1 MPIQSSRIQHYLDT
15 FAQFSPPDQEGMNR
29 LTLTQWDKQAR
40 DYLQDQM
47 TRLGMECHI
56 DPMGNMLG
64 ILGKDLT
71 GPPLAIGSHL
81 DTVAQGGRFDGILG
95 VVAGLEIIEAL
106 LEDQASLS
114 KPLALINFTN
124 EEGNRFAPDMMGSAY
139 WVGKLELEELYACQD
154 SQGILLG
161 DALEAIQYKG
171 SYPSREL
178 IPEAFLELHIEQG
191 PLLEAQGLDLGIV
204 EHVQGVYW
212 TEYTFT
218 GAANHAGTTPPSYR
232 QDAGLAA
239 MHLALRAEE
248 YAKQKAPDQRIT
260 IGQMVFSPN
269 QINIIPGTARMS
281 IDNRHPDLEVLQ
293 KTQDF
298 LDQSAQELAQEYRV
312 QCQSRPL
319 ARVSPVNF
327 EATLIDE
334 LEVLAQTKSL
344 KHQVMISGAGH
355 DAQLMSHICPSA
367 MLFVP
372 SKGGISHN
380 PAEFTEMEPISQA
393 VQLMYAWILQRNQI
407 NAQP

>member
-1 MPIQSSRIQHYLDT
+1 MPIQSARIQHYLDT
-15 FAQFSPPDQEGMNR
+15 FAQFSPADQAGMNR
-29 LTLTQWDKQAR
+29 LTLTTWDKQAR
-40 DYLQDQM
+40 DYLREQM

-56 DPMGNMLG
+56 DPLGNMIG
-64 ILGKDLT
+64 ILGKELP
-71 GPPLAIGSHL
+71 GAPLAIGSHL

-95 VVAGLEIIEAL
+95 VVAGLEIAEAL
-106 LEDQASLS
+106 LEEGHTLN
-114 KPLALINFTN
+114 KPLAIINFTN

-139 WVGKLELEELYACQD
+139 WARHLELDTLYNCQD
-154 SQGILLG
+154 SEGVRLE
-161 DALEAIQYKG
+161 DALDAIRYKG
-171 SYPSREL
+171 SYPSRDL
-178 IPEAFLELHIEQG
+178 VPEAFLELHIEQG

-239 MHLALRAEE
+239 MRLAIQAED
-248 YAKQKAPDQRIT
+248 YAKQKAPEQRIT
-260 IGQMVFSPN
+260 IGQIQFSPN

-281 IDNRHPDLEVLQ
+281 IDNRHPDPDVLE
-293 KTQDF
+293 KTQAY
-298 LDQSAQELAQEYRV
+298 LDQSAQELAEVYKVKVSSQA
-312 QCQSRPL
+312 L

-327 EATLIDE
+327 DATLIDE
-334 LEVLAQTKSL
+334 LEVLAQEKSI

-380 PAEFTEMEPISQA
+380 PAEFTEIEPISQA
-393 VQLMYAWILQRNQI
+393 LQLMFLWVLKRNQTSG
-407 NAQP
+407 QP